1 MEARLDYNVRGL
13 SLRAPSVTPRCAER
27 QCLAFCL
34 APAEPLAGLE
44 ETRQVW
50 EREKAELNESIA
62 RSVQPAVAVTALVVH
77 DFRACL
83 GTLLAFFVADC
94 IVVFEQRTQTAG
106 GKQQGAPGKDVGGCG
121 TGRGVGSTR

>member
-1 MEARLDYNVRGL
+1 M
-13 SLRAPSVTPRCAER
+13 TPRCAER
-27 QCLAFCL
+27 QSLAFCL

-83 GTLLAFFVADC
+83 GTLLAFFVADSLWSLNSAHRRL
-94 IVVFEQRTQTAG
+94 EASSKELQERTLEVAALGRRG
-106 GKQQGAPGKDVGGCG
+106 G
-121 TGRGVGSTR
+121 TR